1 MFRYSKLIPFLF
13 IIGCTSPP
21 TQIDLPLVDECCPPS
36 PIIEPNDTLLQTIE
50 ATLTIADQ
58 EIEEISRSKEQT
70 LQQLFILQGTLNK
83 EEQLILELQNQL
95 NFKDSLAN
103 AQSLTLISLQKK
115 LDSIETEFNQAK
127 HKCTTECYPFI
138 IQLNTTN
145 KQLYSKVDSLN
156 AEIGFLDSLIETNR
170 KLSKQL
176 GSY

>member
-1 MFRYSKLIPFLF
+1 MAKVTVYIPE
-13 IIGCTSPP
+13 PKEVY
-21 TQIDLPLVDECCPPS
+21 DPS
-36 PIIEPNDTLLQTIE
+36 SQRQLLE
-50 ATLTIADQ
+50 A
-58 EIEEISRSKEQT
+58 
-70 LQQLFILQGTLNK
+70 LNT
-83 EEQLILELQNQL
+83 LQNQL

-103 AQSLTLISLQKK
+103 TQSLILISLQKK

-156 AEIGFLDSLIETNR
+156 AEIGFLDSLIETNK